1 MQETASTVAEEF
13 EARSR
18 RSFSARALGA
28 IRKFCARKPLGAI
41 GFALLMM
48 MIFSALAAPLVA
60 THDPNEQSIKER
72 LDPSSMDHWFGTD
85 QFGRDLFSRVVYG
98 GRVSLRVAFQ
108 AVIVA
113 KVFGLVL
120 GLVSGYFGGKT
131 DLIIQRIVDIQ
142 MAFPRLILTL
152 AIVAMF
158 SPSLNNV
165 AWAIAI
171 GTIPSTIRVIRA
183 QALSVKEMDYVEAA
197 RALGASPVR
206 IMTFHILPQCWAP
219 LIIIASASLGAAIL
233 TETSLSFLGLG
244 VPPPAPTWGGMLSGA
259 SQQYMERAPWLVIW
273 PGVAISVIVFG
284 FNLFGD
290 ALRDVLDPR
299 LRGSQG

>member
-1 MQETASTVAEEF
+1 MQRTSSIKETIEL
-13 EARSR
+13 EAIPPVYIRI
-18 RSFSARALGA
+18 ARAV
-28 IRKFCARKPLGAI
+28 RKFATRKPLGAI

-48 MIFSALAAPLVA
+48 MIMSALFAPVVA
-60 THDPNEQSIKER
+60 THDPNEQSIKNR
-72 LDPSSMDHWFGTD
+72 LESSSAEHWFGTD

-113 KVFGLVL
+113 KVFGLTL
-120 GLVSGYFGGKT
+120 GLVSGYFGGRT
-131 DLIIQRIVDIQ
+131 DLIIQRLVDIQ

-171 GTIPSTIRVIRA
+171 GTIPSTVRVVRA

-197 RALGASPVR
+197 RALGASPIR
-206 IMTFHILPQCWAP
+206 IMTFHILPQIWAP

-244 VPPPAPTWGGMLSGA
+244 VPPPAATWGGMLSGA
-259 SQQYMERAPWLVIW
+259 SQQYMERAPWLVVW
-273 PGVAISVIVFG
+273 PGVAISCIVFG

>member
-1 MQETASTVAEEF
+1 MAQSATTVAEEF

-18 RSFSARALGA
+18 RPFLVRALA
-28 IRKFCARKPLGAI
+28 ACRKFVARKPLGAI
-41 GFALLMM
+41 GFVVLVIL
-48 MIFSALAAPLVA
+48 ICSALFAPWVQ
-60 THDPNEQSIKER
+60 THDPNEQNIKLR
-72 LDPSSMDHWFGTD
+72 LTGMSADNWFGTD
-85 QFGRDLFSRVVYG
+85 QFGRDLFSRVVHG

-108 AVIVA
+108 AVIIS
-113 KVFGLVL
+113 KVIGLVL

-131 DLIIQRIVDIQ
+131 DMVIQRLVDIK
-142 MAFPRLILTL
+142 MAFPSLILTL
-152 AIVAMF
+152 AIVAIM

-171 GTIPSTIRVIRA
+171 ASLPSTIRVIRA
-183 QALSVKEMDYVEAA
+183 QTLSVKEMDYVEAA
-197 RALGASPVR
+197 RALGASPSR
-206 IMTFHILPQCWAP
+206 IMAFHILPQCWAP
-219 LIIIASASLGAAIL
+219 LIIIASASLGGAIL

-244 VPPPAPTWGGMLSGA
+244 VPPPLPTWGGMLSGA

-273 PGVAISVIVFG
+273 PGIAISLVVFG